1 MRIVLLGPYY
11 PFRGGISDTNQEL
24 FNSLIKKGHKVYII
38 DFKLLYPKLLFPGK
52 NQYEENNSSRR
63 HEKTRGGQNQNR
75 RRRFLRGGAN
85 PVRGAGQVFGLYRK
99 RKEQCR

>member
-38 DFKLLYPKLLFPGK
+38 DFKLTNHLLRPEDYDDASF
-52 NQYEENNSSRR
+52 NLSR
-63 HEKTRGGQNQNR
+63 K
-75 RRRFLRGGAN
+75 F
-85 PVRGAGQVFGLYRK
+85 
-99 RKEQCR
+99 

>member
-52 NQYEENNSSRR
+52 NQYE
-63 HEKTRGGQNQNR
+63 
-75 RRRFLRGGAN
+75 
-85 PVRGAGQVFGLYRK
+85 P
-99 RKEQCR
+99 

>member
-24 FNSLIKKGHKVYII
+24 FNSLIKKGHKVDII

-52 NQYEENNSSRR
+52 SQYEENYKFFKSQKIIN
-63 HEKTRGGQNQNR
+63 
-75 RRRFLRGGAN
+75 
-85 PVRGAGQVFGLYRK
+85 
-99 RKEQCR
+99 

>member
-24 FNSLIKKGHKVYII
+24 FNSLIKKGHKVDII

-52 NQYEENNSSRR
+52 INMKRVIS
-63 HEKTRGGQNQNR
+63 
-75 RRRFLRGGAN
+75 FLN
-85 PVRGAGQVFGLYRK
+85 LK
-99 RKEQCR
+99 KL